1 MSSSESKELSPSN
14 SAQNDVEPT
23 QPELLSKSVHES
35 SDDDASGDESA
46 PRASSPK
53 SEMEEEY
60 SSSEDELMPDNKFS
74 DEEVRVAYEDLEETP
89 QVSSENETRD
99 SETPQVSEKPQ
110 ARVEFDTSNSC
121 NRRPEE
127 KQANKRP
134 RNPSSPTQNP
144 ELKKAKDLDAMQ
156 RSIDEMIARLHQS
169 EIARKQDQQAYGQ
182 QIDRLMEELQK
193 LNAINAQK
201 DEENRGLVSRLM
213 SLTQGPK
220 ASPEPTHDI
229 ASTNAKIEELIMNLQ
244 NSEAIRQ
251 RERERHGRETAE
263 MMAELKQLRATIEQK
278 DLRNQE
284 LVDQL
289 MRLTA
294 EKQGQTPTPSD
305 EVPIEVVMETE
316 EGTESGNDGVYEFP
330 KYRKRK
336 NKKTTSQISQ
346 NARNNDMS
354 EILSEASDAEKDH
367 ESNNRKKR
375 RTQPATVKNTKP
387 AEVAQ
392 PFLSK
397 VLRDIYR
404 VNIRIFL
411 YHCPSDIPTTVG
423 HTPEQYLT
431 QGSGIFLKESSACL
445 K

>member
-1 MSSSESKELSPSN
+1 MNSGSSNRKKQSLLSEIMSSSESTELSPSN

-23 QPELLSKSVHES
+23 QPELLSKSEHES

-60 SSSEDELMPDNKFS
+60 SSSEDELMPNNKFS

-134 RNPSSPTQNP
+134 RNPSSPTQNL
-144 ELKKAKDLDAMQ
+144 ELKKAKDIDAMQ
-156 RSIDEMIARLHQS
+156 RSIDEMITRLHQS

-182 QIDRLMEELQK
+182 QIDRLMAELQK

-201 DEENRGLVSRLM
+201 DEENQGLVSRLM

-220 ASPEPTHDI
+220 
-229 ASTNAKIEELIMNLQ
+229 IEELIMNLQ
-244 NSEAIRQ
+244 NSETIRQ
-251 RERERHGRETAE
+251 RERERHGKETAE

-294 EKQGQTPTPSD
+294 EK
-305 EVPIEVVMETE
+305 
-316 EGTESGNDGVYEFP
+316 
-330 KYRKRK
+330 
-336 NKKTTSQISQ
+336 
-346 NARNNDMS
+346 
-354 EILSEASDAEKDH
+354 
-367 ESNNRKKR
+367 
-375 RTQPATVKNTKP
+375 
-387 AEVAQ
+387 
-392 PFLSK
+392 
-397 VLRDIYR
+397 
-404 VNIRIFL
+404 
-411 YHCPSDIPTTVG
+411 
-423 HTPEQYLT
+423 
-431 QGSGIFLKESSACL
+431 
-445 K
+445 